1 MKLIVTIPAYNEED
15 TIATV
20 IKDIPRY
27 INGIDS
33 VQVLV
38 IDDGST
44 DGTAICAKAAGA
56 DAIFRHEKNK
66 GLGVSFKDALEETL
80 EMGADIVVNIDADG
94 QYDTADIPKLI
105 QPILEDKADIVLGT
119 RDIDSLDFM
128 PRGKKWGNKLATK
141 VTRIFSGYPVKD
153 AQTGYR
159 AFSREASLRMNL
171 SGKYTYVQETL
182 MQAKYKEL
190 RILQVPVDFRERKGH
205 SRLISSLTSYATKA
219 GQTIFVTYKDY
230 KPLKLF
236 CYTGGTVSLIGMGLG
251 VRVLVHF
258 AQTATVSPYIPSA
271 VAASLL
277 ITVGMGTIV
286 FGILADMFKKQRLL
300 NEEILYR
307 LKKISNGN
315 NNHNGDHNHNG
326 NGNHD
331 HISIV

>member
-20 IKDIPRY
+20 IRDIPRA
-27 INGIDS
+27 IDGIDS
-33 VQVLV
+33 IQVLV

-44 DGTAICAKAAGA
+44 DGTAMCAKEAGA
-56 DAIFRHEKNK
+56 DAIFCHKENK

-94 QYDTADIPKLI
+94 QYDTAEIPKLV

-128 PRGKKWGNKLATK
+128 PRGKKLGNKLATK
-141 VTRIFSGYPVKD
+141 ITRIFSGYPVKD
-153 AQTGYR
+153 AQTGFR

-182 MQAKYKEL
+182 MQAKYKGL
-190 RILQVPVDFRERKGH
+190 RILQVPVEFRERNGK
-205 SRLISSLTSYATKA
+205 SRLISSLASYATKA

-230 KPLKLF
+230 RPLRLF
-236 CYTGGTVSLIGMGLG
+236 CSVGGIITLIGIVLG
-251 VRVLVHF
+251 MRVLIHY

-277 ITVGMGTIV
+277 ITVGLGTVV
-286 FGILADMFKKQRLL
+286 FGIFADMFKKQRLL

-307 LKKISNGN
+307 LKKVS
-315 NNHNGDHNHNG
+315 NG
-326 NGNHD
+326 NGNHN
-331 HISIV
+331 HG